1 MEEKYYSTYDMH
13 PRSTKMYK
21 TMKEN
26 YWWKGMKN
34 DIVEFISKCLI
45 YQQVKAEHKYP
56 IGLLQ
61 SLSIFE
67 WKWEHITIDFM
78 VGLPKTQQ
86 GQNVIWVIMNR
97 LTKSEHFLPVKTN
110 YNLNKLAELYM
121 NEIVRFH
128 RALVSIVL
136 NRDPRFTSRF

>member
-78 VGLPKTQQ
+78 VGFPKTQ
-86 GQNVIWVIMNR
+86 
-97 LTKSEHFLPVKTN
+97 
-110 YNLNKLAELYM
+110 
-121 NEIVRFH
+121 
-128 RALVSIVL
+128 
-136 NRDPRFTSRF
+136 